1 MFANSNLS
9 AIWNP
14 GALVNFK
21 FWESGLFYTSTGLF
35 VAWCICIAIG
45 HKKDKVD
52 YQHFLSHKSDEK
64 QVKVEV
70 DYDTDEEE
78 RKKKEILKKNRR
90 IAKEFVYGFPMLH
103 NFVSI
108 FTVFSD
114 EQPRPARFTIYF
126 LKMTVMMT
134 LTSIFGARLT
144 IT

>member
-1 MFANSNLS
+1 M
-9 AIWNP
+9 
-14 GALVNFK
+14 
-21 FWESGLFYTSTGLF
+21 
-35 VAWCICIAIG
+35 
-45 HKKDKVD
+45 
-52 YQHFLSHKSDEK
+52 
-64 QVKVEV
+64 EV